1 MTSDIKSDD
10 VLISNNFVKCYS
22 NHLVISLYY
31 FPYGDKKVK
40 YNDIIS
46 CQLIPMREMGF
57 TKVKLWGMALS
68 PIWWHSDMH
77 RLGRESCIILD
88 TNHWPKIGLTM
99 DDNDIVNVYNLIM
112 EKINFNQSKKQ
123 ENNNFQFTSEK
134 NF

>member
-1 MTSDIKSDD
+1 MKSNIESDD

-22 NHLVISLYY
+22 NHLVIRLYY

-40 YNDIIS
+40 YSDIIS

-99 DDNDIVNVYNLIM
+99 DDNDIVNVYNLII